1 MARYLARRLVQ
12 TVPLLLLISIIG
24 FGIIQLTGDPLAAYT
39 METALSREDIARL
52 RAYYGLDQP
61 VYVQYLN
68 WLGNL
73 ARGDWGTSYVAHRPV
88 LDLIL
93 QRLPNTLMLVAA
105 SYTLILTVSIVLG
118 IYTAIR
124 QYSWVDHLVTGLAFV
139 GISIPSFW
147 LGLILLVVF
156 AVGTRNLGLPYFPA
170 GGMYDLS
177 VGPTVP
183 QVLWHLVLPAVTLA
197 TVVTANYIRYIRASM
212 LEVLHNDYVR
222 TARAKGLHNGVILRR
237 HAFRNA
243 AIPLVTLIGLDL
255 PRFLSGSLVV
265 EAIFAWPGLGRLF
278 WEHAE
283 RTDIPVLMA
292 IMMLTAAMVVF
303 FNLLADVA
311 YAFLDPRIRYG

>member
-1 MARYLARRLVQ
+1 
-12 TVPLLLLISIIG
+12 
-24 FGIIQLTGDPLAAYT
+24 
-39 METALSREDIARL
+39 METALSGDDIARL

-156 AVGTRNLGLPYFPA
+156 AVSTRNLGLPYFPA

-222 TARAKGLHNGVILRR
+222 TARAKGLPNGVILRR

-292 IMMLTAAMVVF
+292 IMMLTAAMVVV

-311 YAFLDPRIRYG
+311 YAVLDPRIRYG

>member
-1 MARYLARRLVQ
+1 MVRYLARRLVQ

-39 METALSREDIARL
+39 METALSGEDIARL

-73 ARGDWGTSYVAHRPV
+73 ARGDWGTSYVAHKPV

>member
-1 MARYLARRLVQ
+1 VVRYLARRLAQ
-12 TVPLLLLISIIG
+12 TVPLLLLISVIG
-24 FGIIQLTGDPLAAYT
+24 FAIIQATGDPLAAYT

-61 VYVQYLN
+61 IYIQYLT

-73 ARGDWGTSYVAHRPV
+73 VRGDWGNSYVAHRPV

-105 SYTLILTVSIVLG
+105 SYAIILVVSIVLG

-139 GISIPSFW
+139 GIAIPSFW
-147 LGLILLVVF
+147 LGLVLLVLF
-156 AVGTRNLGLPYFPA
+156 AVTTRKMGLPYFPA
-170 GGMYDLS
+170 GGMYDLRI
-177 VGPTVP
+177 GPTVP

-222 TARAKGLHNGVILRR
+222 TARAKGLPNGLILRR

-243 AIPLVTLIGLDL
+243 AIPLVTLIGLDM

-292 IMMLTAAMVVF
+292 ILMLTAAMVVF

>member
-39 METALSREDIARL
+39 METALSGDDIARL

-156 AVGTRNLGLPYFPA
+156 AVSTRNLGLPYFPA

-222 TARAKGLHNGVILRR
+222 TARAKGLPNGVILRR

-292 IMMLTAAMVVF
+292 IMMLTAAMVVV

-311 YAFLDPRIRYG
+311 YAVLDPRIRYG

>member
-39 METALSREDIARL
+39 METALSGEDIARL

-105 SYTLILTVSIVLG
+105 SYALILTVSIVLG

-156 AVGTRNLGLPYFPA
+156 AVSTRNLGLPYFPA

-177 VGPTVP
+177 VGPTAP

-222 TARAKGLHNGVILRR
+222 TARAKGLPNGVILRR

-265 EAIFAWPGLGRLF
+265 GAIFAWPGLGRLF